1 MRSKIS
7 PNSLSLGRE
16 KQNKTK
22 QNDINIVENSFSIG
36 KANSVPICIS
46 LLRAATTNYRSQCGL
61 NGRHLIVPTPGG
73 WKSKVKVSTG
83 LGPPSCL
90 PGTQMAV
97 FSPGLQALI
106 PLCICVLISSYKD
119 SRHLGWRPTLMTSF
133 YLNYLFK
140 GYISKYSH
148 ILKHQGLGLQQR
160 HLRRTHNSARDTG
173 QNAYI
178 S

>member
-1 MRSKIS
+1 MHICGTQWKRIS
-7 PNSLSLGRE
+7 TGEIKNFPKLIKSR
-16 KQNKTK
+16 KRKTK

-46 LLRAATTNYRSQCGL
+46 LLRAATTNYHSQCGL
-61 NGRHLIVPTPGG
+61 NGRHLFVPTPGG

-83 LGPPSCL
+83 LGPPSSL

-97 FSPGLQALI
+97 FSPGLHTLI

-140 GYISKYSH
+140 GHISKYSH
-148 ILKHQGLGLQQR
+148 IR
-160 HLRRTHNSARDTG
+160 STRA
-173 QNAYI
+173 
-178 S
+178 

>member
-16 KQNKTK
+16 KQKK
-22 QNDINIVENSFSIG
+22 DINIVENSLSIG

-46 LLRAATTNYRSQCGL
+46 LLWAAVTNYDSQCGL
-61 NGRHLIVPTPGG
+61 NGRHLFLPSLGG

-83 LGPPSCL
+83 LGPPSSL
-90 PGTQMAV
+90 PGMQMAV
-97 FSPGLQALI
+97 FSPSLHMLI
-106 PLCICVLISSYKD
+106 PLCICVLVSSYKD
-119 SRHLGWRPTLMTSF
+119 SRHLGWRPTLITSF

-140 GYISKYSH
+140 GHISKYSH

-160 HLRRTHNSARDTG
+160 HLRRTHNSVRDTS